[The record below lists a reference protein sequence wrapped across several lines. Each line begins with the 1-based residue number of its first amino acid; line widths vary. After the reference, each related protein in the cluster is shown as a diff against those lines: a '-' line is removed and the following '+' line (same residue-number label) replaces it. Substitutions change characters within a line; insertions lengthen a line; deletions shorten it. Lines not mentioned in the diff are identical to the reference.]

1 MATTTSEE
9 FEKATD
15 FQFKEDDIER
25 AKALVGRWAP
35 SPAREHLTTVTHDAM
50 RNFARGY
57 GDDNPLYTT
66 EDYGQSTRWGAQIAA
81 PMIGIAL
88 NRPLYG
94 DPPDKSFKR
103 PSFRGIHVFVSGS
116 TWTWYRPLLEGDQL
130 YSFGGTESV
139 VEKKSEF
146 AERSVLVTYASV
158 KMNQR
163 AEVVTISRTLAI
175 HTERKTARE
184 KGKYAAIEPAVY
196 TDEDIERLDAIY
208 AAEETRG
215 STPRY
220 WEDIAIGDA
229 LTPMAKGPLTTTD
242 MIVFHAGGYGFV
254 PYAPC
259 ANRIAFKNR
268 HRIAPFYVKNEYGVP
283 DVAQRVH
290 WDSAWAQAIGNPMA
304 YDYGV
309 MRDCWL
315 SHFMTDWMG
324 DDGWLL
330 TQSSEIRKFNYIGDS
345 HILTGEVVDKRIEDG
360 RCVVDIEMRGTNQRD
375 VVTCPGKATVV
386 LPSREHGPVV
396 LPEPPAD
403 LQDRA
408 VAMLARHRELAEERK
423 KRSSGPGP
431 AS

>member
-1 MATTTSEE
+1 MTATSAE

-15 FQFKEDDIER
+15 FQFKEEDIER

-35 SPAREHLTTVTHDAM
+35 SRAREHFTTVTHDVM

-57 GDDNPLYTT
+57 GDDNPLFAS
-66 EDYGQSTRWGAQIAA
+66 EDYGTLTRWGTQIAP
-81 PMIGIAL
+81 PMIGIAV
-88 NRPLYG
+88 NKPLLG
-94 DPPDKSFKR
+94 DPPDKSLKR

-116 TWTWYRPLLEGDQL
+116 TWNWYRPVAAGDQL

-146 AERSVLVTYASV
+146 AERSVLITGAGV

-163 AEVVTISRTLAI
+163 GEIVAISRTLAI

-184 KGKYAAIEPAVY
+184 KGKYAEIKPATY
-196 TDEDIERLDAIY
+196 TDEDIARLDAVY
-208 AAEETRG
+208 AAEQVQG
-215 STPRY
+215 SKQRW
-220 WEDIAIGDA
+220 WEDVSVGDV
-229 LTPMAKGPLTTTD
+229 LNPMAKGPLTATD

-254 PYAPC
+254 PYEPC
-259 ANRIAFKNR
+259 SNRVAYKNR
-268 HRIAPFYVKNEYGVP
+268 QRIAPFYVKNSYGVP

-315 SHFMTDWMG
+315 SHFLTDWMG
-324 DDGWLL
+324 DDGWLV
-330 TQSSEIRKFNYIGDS
+330 TQSSQIRKFNYIGDS
-345 HILTGEVVDKRIEDG
+345 HVLTGEVVGKRIEDG
-360 RCVVDIEMRGTNQRD
+360 RCLVDIEMRGTNQRD
-375 VVTCPGKATVV
+375 TVTCPATATVA
-386 LPSREHGPVV
+386 LPSREHGSVV

-403 LQDRA
+403 LQAQATELMR
-408 VAMLARHRELAEERK
+408 RHNELTEERS
-423 KRSSGPGP
+423 RSK
-431 AS
+431 AQA

>member
-1 MATTTSEE
+1 MATTSAE

-15 FQFKEDDIER
+15 YQFKDEDIGR

-35 SPAREHLTTVTHDAM
+35 SAAREHLSAATTDSM

-66 EDYGQSTRWGAQIAA
+66 EHYGVRTRWGRQIAP
-81 PMIGIAL
+81 PMIPIAI

-94 DPPDKSFKR
+94 DPPKDRLKR

-116 TWTWYRPLLEGDQL
+116 TWTWYRPLTEGDQL

-146 AERSVLVTYASV
+146 AERSVLVTFASV

-163 AEVVTISRTLAI
+163 AEIVAISRTLAI

-196 TDEDIERLDAIY
+196 TDDDLAALDAIY
-208 AAEETRG
+208 AAEEVRG
-215 STPRY
+215 AMHRY
-220 WEDIAIGDA
+220 WEDVNIGDA
-229 LTPMAKGPLTTTD
+229 LTPMAKGPLTMTD

-259 ANRIAFKNR
+259 ANRIAYKNR
-268 HRIAPFYVKNEYGVP
+268 QRIAPFYVKNEYGVP

-324 DDGWLL
+324 DDAWLMS
-330 TQSSEIRKFNYIGDS
+330 QSTEIRKFNYIGDS
-345 HILTGEVVDKRIEDG
+345 HVLTGEVVAKREEDG
-360 RCVVDIEMRGTNQRD
+360 RYLVDIEMRGTNQRGI
-375 VVTCPGKATVV
+375 VTSPGKATIA
-386 LPSREHGPVV
+386 LPSRQHGPVI

-403 LQDRA
+403 LQAHA
-408 VAMLARHRELAEERK
+408 VPMMERHRELVAERQDE
-423 KRSSGPGP
+423 G
-431 AS
+431 AD